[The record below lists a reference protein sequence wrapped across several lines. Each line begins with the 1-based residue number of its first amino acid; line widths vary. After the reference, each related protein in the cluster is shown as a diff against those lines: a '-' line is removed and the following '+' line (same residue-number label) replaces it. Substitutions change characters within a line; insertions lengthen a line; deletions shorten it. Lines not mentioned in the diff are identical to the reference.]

1 MDIVQ
6 FNVPNQISEEI
17 EDTIMPTYEKTL
29 DLVIIGLVLIQV
41 IIFLNM
47 AFQYRRSRMLRSR
60 PIEPSTTR
68 VIAVRPARFL
78 VPRM

>member
-6 FNVPNQISEEI
+6 LNIPNQIPEEV
-17 EDTIMPTYEKTL
+17 EETPMPTYEKTL
-29 DLVIIGLVLIQV
+29 DLVIIGLVLVQMV
-41 IIFLNM
+41 IILNM
-47 AFQYRRSRMLRSR
+47 VFQYRRTRVLRSR

-78 VPRM
+78 VPLE